1 MKFGAHYLPTYIPEL
16 DGPEPEFYRRMFA
29 QMELLDQVGFH
40 QVWVTEHHF
49 HEYGGTIPDPATF
62 LAAVASRTAR
72 IRLGVAIVVLPAH
85 DPIEV
90 AESYAMVDV
99 ISGGRLDFGVG
110 RGTPTELEQF
120 GIGYE
125 DSVVR
130 LREGTAIIQ
139 QGWSGE
145 AVEFTGKRFAYTG
158 LRILPKPV
166 QRPHPPFWVAASR
179 SDDTYRWAGEQ
190 GFHLL
195 TLPYMYEPEV
205 LRRAIDRYREAL
217 VKAGHDPAAREV
229 LGKFHIY
236 VADSE
241 RQAVAEA
248 GPYLH
253 NYWAVADAQHPTRAA
268 GRRTRAEEQIA
279 RGNVIAGEPQRCIE
293 LIRRWRDAL
302 GLTVVSGTF
311 YFGGMPQEMALRNI
325 RRFAAEVMPAFA
337 EAAAVAS
344 EGAIPA
350 SNFAYRQR
358 HAAPNGAACRFP
370 SSGNF
375 TDNAPPSGSLC
386 HGC

>member
-16 DGPEPEFYRRMFA
+16 DGPTHEFYRRMFE
-29 QMELLDQVGFH
+29 QMELLDQAGFH

-62 LAAVASRTAR
+62 LSAVAGRTTR
-72 IRLGVAIVVLPAH
+72 IRLGIAIVVLPLH
-85 DPIEV
+85 NPIEV

-125 DSVVR
+125 DSVIR
-130 LREGTAIIQ
+130 LREGIEIIQ

-145 AVEFTGKRFAYTG
+145 AVDFTGTRFDYQDI
-158 LRILPKPV
+158 RILPKPV
-166 QRPHPPFWVAASR
+166 QQPYPPVWVAASR
-179 SDDTYRWAGEQ
+179 SDDTYRWAGQ
-190 GFHLL
+190 KGFHLL
-195 TLPYMYEPEV
+195 TLPYMYEPQV
-205 LRRAIDRYREAL
+205 LRHSIDHYREAL
-217 VKAGHDPAAREV
+217 VQAGHNPSTREV

-236 VADSE
+236 VTGSA

-253 NYWAVADAQHPTRAA
+253 HYWRVADAQHPGRSAA
-268 GRRTRAEEQIA
+268 REPQAADQIA
-279 RGNVIAGEPQRCIE
+279 RGNVIAGEPQRCID
-293 LIRRWRDAL
+293 LIRRWRDEL
-302 GLTVVSGTF
+302 GLTIVSGTF

-337 EAAAVAS
+337 EAKA
-344 EGAIPA
+344 
-350 SNFAYRQR
+350 FA
-358 HAAPNGAACRFP
+358 P
-370 SSGNF
+370 
-375 TDNAPPSGSLC
+375 
-386 HGC
+386 